1 MARLDRLA
9 IANMGTQSVF
19 GIGLFQVLSK
29 AGFASK
35 FLWIANLGKPDFLL
49 TVMLRAIVKRRA
61 ATAI

>member
-1 MARLDRLA
+1 
-9 IANMGTQSVF
+9 MGTQSVF